1 MQPLSRLPR
10 LPSLLWT
17 LWVFLDPA
25 LAPWRMEAPWALS
38 QGLSLW
44 LFGLLAIALGGAIL
58 RQYGPAALALSVLAV
73 FLALLILSEVVFVQS
88 VVLPN
93 PPLLANPW
101 RKPSTEAY
109 ALFLSWVQGWCIG
122 FALILGAGRLAAKYR
137 PQKPN

>member
-1 MQPLSRLPR
+1 MSLSF
-10 LPSLLWT
+10 LLGVQVACQQT
-17 LWVFLDPA
+17 F
-25 LAPWRMEAPWALS
+25 
-38 QGLSLW
+38 
-44 LFGLLAIALGGAIL
+44 IALGNAKT
-58 RQYGPAALALSVLAV
+58 SV
-73 FLALLILSEVVFVQS
+73 FLALLLLSEVGFGQS

-93 PPLLANPW
+93 PPSLADPW